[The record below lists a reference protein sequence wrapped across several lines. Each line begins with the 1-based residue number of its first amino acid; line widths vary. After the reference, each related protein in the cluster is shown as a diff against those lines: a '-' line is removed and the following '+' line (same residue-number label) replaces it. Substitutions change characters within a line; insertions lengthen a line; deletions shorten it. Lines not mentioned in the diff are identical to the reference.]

1 VSSSQPFITCNLAH
15 FLSIVNPRGG
25 KPEEKIGKIDGVRF
39 FPLRCPPGG
48 GFPGFAPGK
57 KPHKSPAKP
66 PVTLPQPAG

>member
-48 GFPGFAPGK
+48 GFGGLPEEKGTRK
-57 KPHKSPAKP
+57 TDTNP